1 MRTANSRFTMA
12 TRGTLLSSCH
22 VKSLPANK
30 CVPAT
35 RRYSGEMLNKTTR
48 AAAFDGLRSAVLSVK
63 IFDSLQH
70 AGCNGGRMIKGPHGT
85 PEIEAGGAG
94 TASLISGA
102 PGGLW
107 HVWST
112 ALS

>member
-70 AGCNGGRMIKGPHGT
+70 AGCNGGGVTKAT
-85 PEIEAGGAG
+85 DLKPEIEAVP
-94 TASLISGA
+94 SSIRFFISGA
-102 PGGLW
+102 R
-107 HVWST
+107 S
-112 ALS
+112 AL

>member
-1 MRTANSRFTMA
+1 MRIANNRFTTA
-12 TRGTLLSSCH
+12 TRGAVLSSCQL
-22 VKSLPANK
+22 KSLPANK

-70 AGCNGGRMIKGPHGT
+70 AGCSGGRLTKATDVT
-85 PEIEAGGAG
+85 PEIEAVASSMRFCIAGAR
-94 TASLISGA
+94 S
-102 PGGLW
+102 
-107 HVWST
+107 
-112 ALS
+112 ALYPAMFK